1 MEEGGG
7 GGRGADQ
14 HGVVELG
21 GRAGDVDRLHL
32 LEAAQ
37 GVALTHL
44 GERGLEV
51 EEDRKVVERVGG
63 GRM

>member
-44 GERGLEV
+44 G
-51 EEDRKVVERVGG
+51 
-63 GRM
+63 